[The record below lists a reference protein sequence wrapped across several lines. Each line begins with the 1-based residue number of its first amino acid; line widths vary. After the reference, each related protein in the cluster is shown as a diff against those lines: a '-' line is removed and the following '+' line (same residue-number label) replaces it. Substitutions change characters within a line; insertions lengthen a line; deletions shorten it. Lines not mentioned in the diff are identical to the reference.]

1 MINGPSGYGMSPYAP
16 SFYENYNSGPSRRF
30 YAPGADGLSGTP
42 SGIANGS
49 KDDPKK
55 VNGADSPKGV
65 EECQTCKS
73 RKYQDGSNE
82 NVSFKAAAHV
92 SPQAAGSAVRS
103 HEGEHVSNAYTK
115 AAKEGGKVVRASVS
129 IHTSVCPECGRTY
142 VSGGTT
148 NTAIKYGDQENPY
161 VKNRKA
167 QQAESLKGQYVDY
180 LVS

>member
-1 MINGPSGYGMSPYAP
+1 MTNGISGYGVSPYAP
-16 SFYENYNSGPSRRF
+16 SFSNHFPAR
-30 YAPGADGLSGTP
+30 PQDPADP
-42 SGIANGS
+42 SG
-49 KDDPKK
+49 DDPRK
-55 VNGADSPKGV
+55 VNGSGSPKGV
-65 EECQTCKS
+65 EECQTCKN

-115 AAKEGGKVVRASVS
+115 AAKEGGKVIRASVS

-148 NTAIKYGDQENPY
+148 NTAIRYGNEDNPY
-161 VKNRKA
+161 VKNLKA

>member
-1 MINGPSGYGMSPYAP
+1 MINGLSGYGISAYTSAF
-16 SFYENYNSGPSRRF
+16 SLYGTDRSAAQA
-30 YAPGADGLSGTP
+30 APGGSDSRKVSGA
-42 SGIANGS
+42 GG
-49 KDDPKK
+49 DDPRK
-55 VNGADSPKGV
+55 VNGTDGPKGAT
-65 EECQTCKS
+65 ECQTCKN

-92 SPQAAGSAVRS
+92 SPTAAGSAVRA

-115 AAKEGGKVVRASVS
+115 AAKDGGKVVRASVS

-148 NTAIKYGDQENPY
+148 DTAIKYSKDAREENPY
-161 VKNRKA
+161 VKNLRA
-167 QQAESLKGQYVDY
+167 QQAESMKGQFVDY